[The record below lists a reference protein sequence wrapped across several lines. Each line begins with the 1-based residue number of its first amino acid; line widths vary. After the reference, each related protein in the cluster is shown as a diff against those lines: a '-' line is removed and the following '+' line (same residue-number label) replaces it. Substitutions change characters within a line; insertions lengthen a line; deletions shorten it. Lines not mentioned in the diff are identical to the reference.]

1 MQRISGVI
9 FDLDG
14 TLIDSLTAYTM
25 SFNRT
30 VDRHRLLP
38 INLREM
44 TDLLNQFISLDQMLE
59 RTYPQLGAEARA
71 GFMTEMRE
79 EFIALAPAHITLKP
93 YAKEVL
99 IELRDQGMKIGIAT
113 GRMSDG
119 NSKWRDLRN
128 LRIDT
133 FIDAVVTAGETRPK
147 PDPASLIQCVF
158 DLGLTPDACV
168 FVGDSRADIIAARS
182 AGVTS
187 IAIPTGVASRQDLA
201 EEQPRYIIDSLAMLP
216 GQLAALCDG
225 CPGTR
230 SGRHF
235 F

>member
-1 MQRISGVI
+1 MKRLNGVI

-25 SFNRT
+25 AFNRT

-44 TDLLNQFISLDQMLE
+44 TDLLNQFISLDEMLY
-59 RTYPQLGAEARA
+59 RTYPNLSAEERA
-71 GFMTEMRE
+71 MFMTEMRN
-79 EFIALAPAHITLKP
+79 EFIALAPDHITLQP

-99 IELRDQGMKIGIAT
+99 GELREQGMKIGIAT

-119 NSKWRDLRN
+119 SSKWRELRN
-128 LRIDT
+128 LRIDDL
-133 FIDAVVTAGETRPK
+133 IDAVVTAGETRPK
-147 PDPASLIQCVF
+147 PDPASLIKCVF

-182 AGVTS
+182 AGVIS

-201 EEQPRYIIDSLAMLP
+201 EEQPQYIIDSLAMLP
-216 GQLAALCDG
+216 GQLSALCDD
-225 CPGTR
+225 
-230 SGRHF
+230 
-235 F
+235 

>member
-1 MQRISGVI
+1 MKRLSGVI

-25 SFNRT
+25 AFNRT

-38 INLREM
+38 VNLREM
-44 TDLLNQFISLDQMLE
+44 TDLLNQFISLDEMLH
-59 RTYPQLGAEARA
+59 RTYPHLSAEERA
-71 GFMTEMRE
+71 VFMTEMRN
-79 EFIALAPAHITLKP
+79 EFIALAPDHITLQP

-99 IELRDQGMKIGIAT
+99 GELREQGMKIGIAT

-119 NSKWRDLRN
+119 SSKWRELKT

-133 FIDAVVTAGETRPK
+133 LIDAVVTAGETRPK
-147 PDPASLIQCVF
+147 PDPASLIKCVY

-168 FVGDSRADIIAARS
+168 FVGDSRADIIAARA

-201 EEQPRYIIDSLAMLP
+201 EERPHCIIESLSLLP
-216 GQLAALCDG
+216 GELYALC
-225 CPGTR
+225 
-230 SGRHF
+230 SV
-235 F
+235 

>member
-1 MQRISGVI
+1 MKRLNGVI

-25 SFNRT
+25 AFNRT

-44 TDLLNQFISLDQMLE
+44 TDLLNQFISLDEMLH
-59 RTYPQLGAEARA
+59 RTYPHLSDEERA
-71 GFMTEMRE
+71 LFMTEMRN
-79 EFIALAPAHITLKP
+79 EFIALAPDHITLQP

-99 IELRDQGMKIGIAT
+99 GELREQGMKIGIAT

-119 NSKWRDLRN
+119 SSKWRELRN

-133 FIDAVVTAGETRPK
+133 LIDAVVTAGETRPK
-147 PDPASLIQCVF
+147 PDPASLIKCVF
-158 DLGLTPDACV
+158 DLGLTPEACV
-168 FVGDSRADIIAARS
+168 FVGDSRADIIAARA
-182 AGVTS
+182 AGIIA

-201 EEQPRYIIDSLAMLP
+201 EEQPQYIIDSLVMLP
-216 GQLAALCDG
+216 GQLSALCDD
-225 CPGTR
+225 
-230 SGRHF
+230 
-235 F
+235 

>member
-1 MQRISGVI
+1 MKKISGVI

-25 SFNRT
+25 AFNRT

-59 RTYPQLGAEARA
+59 RTYPHLSAEARA
-71 GFMTEMRE
+71 GFMQEMRS
-79 EFIALAPAHITLKP
+79 EFISLAADYITLKP
-93 YAKEVL
+93 HAREVL
-99 IELRDQGMKIGIAT
+99 GELKEQGIKIGIAT

-119 NSKWRDLRN
+119 SSKWRELRN
-128 LRIDT
+128 LQIDT
-133 FIDAVVTAGETRPK
+133 LIDAVVTAGETKPK
-147 PDPASLIQCVF
+147 PDPASLVKCAF
-158 DLGLTPDACV
+158 DLGLSLDECV

-201 EEQPRYIIDSLAMLP
+201 AEQPHCIIDSLVMLP
-216 GQLAALCDG
+216 KQISALCAD
-225 CPGTR
+225 PSSSITAL
-230 SGRHF
+230 
-235 F
+235 

>member
-1 MQRISGVI
+1 MKRLNGVI

-25 SFNRT
+25 AFNRT

-38 INLREM
+38 INLRDM
-44 TDLLNQFISLDQMLE
+44 TDLLNQFISLDEMLH
-59 RTYPQLGAEARA
+59 RTYPNLSAEERA
-71 GFMTEMRE
+71 VFMTEMRN
-79 EFIALAPAHITLKP
+79 EFIALAPDHITLQP

-99 IELRDQGMKIGIAT
+99 NELREQGMKIGIAT

-119 NSKWRDLRN
+119 SSKWRELRN
-128 LRIDT
+128 LHIDT
-133 FIDAVVTAGETRPK
+133 LIDAVVTAGETRPK
-147 PDPASLIQCVF
+147 PDPASLIKCVF

-182 AGVTS
+182 AGVIS

-201 EEQPRYIIDSLAMLP
+201 EEQPQYIIDSLAMLP
-216 GQLAALCDG
+216 GQLCALCDD
-225 CPGTR
+225 
-230 SGRHF
+230 
-235 F
+235 

>member
-1 MQRISGVI
+1 MKRLSGVI

-25 SFNRT
+25 AFNRT

-38 INLREM
+38 VNLREM
-44 TDLLNQFISLDQMLE
+44 TDLLNQFISLDEMLH
-59 RTYPQLGAEARA
+59 RTYPHLSAEERA
-71 GFMTEMRE
+71 VFMTEMRN
-79 EFIALAPAHITLKP
+79 EFIAIAPDHITLQP

-99 IELRDQGMKIGIAT
+99 GELREQGMKIGIAT

-119 NSKWRDLRN
+119 SSKWRELKT

-133 FIDAVVTAGETRPK
+133 LIDAVVTAGETRPK
-147 PDPASLIQCVF
+147 PDPASLIKCVY

-168 FVGDSRADIIAARS
+168 FVGDSRADIIAARA

-201 EEQPRYIIDSLAMLP
+201 EERPHCIIESLSLLP
-216 GQLAALCDG
+216 GELYALC
-225 CPGTR
+225 
-230 SGRHF
+230 SV
-235 F
+235 

>member
-1 MQRISGVI
+1 MRRLNGVI

-25 SFNRT
+25 AFNRT

-38 INLREM
+38 INLCEM
-44 TDLLNQFISLDQMLE
+44 TDLLNQFISLDEMLH
-59 RTYPQLGAEARA
+59 RTYPDLSAEERA
-71 GFMTEMRE
+71 VFMTEMRN
-79 EFIALAPAHITLKP
+79 EFIALAPDHITLQP

-99 IELRDQGMKIGIAT
+99 GELKQQGMKIGIAT

-119 NSKWRDLRN
+119 SSKWRELKN

-133 FIDAVVTAGETRPK
+133 LIDAVVTAGETRPK
-147 PDPASLIQCVF
+147 PDPASLIKCVV

-168 FVGDSRADIIAARS
+168 FVGDSRADIIAARA
-182 AGVTS
+182 AGVIS

-201 EEQPRYIIDSLAMLP
+201 EEQPQYIIDSLAMLP
-216 GQLAALCDG
+216 GQLSALCDD
-225 CPGTR
+225 
-230 SGRHF
+230 
-235 F
+235 

>member
-1 MQRISGVI
+1 MKRLNGVI

-25 SFNRT
+25 AFNRT

-38 INLREM
+38 INLHEM
-44 TDLLNQFISLDQMLE
+44 TDLLNQFISLDEMLH
-59 RTYPQLGAEARA
+59 RTYPHLSADERA
-71 GFMTEMRE
+71 AFMTEMRN
-79 EFIALAPAHITLKP
+79 EFIALAPDHITLQP

-99 IELRDQGMKIGIAT
+99 GELKEQCMKIGIAT

-119 NSKWRDLRN
+119 SSKWRELRN
-128 LRIDT
+128 LRIDDL
-133 FIDAVVTAGETRPK
+133 IDAVVTAGETRPK
-147 PDPASLIQCVF
+147 PDPASLIKCVF

-182 AGVTS
+182 AGVIS

-201 EEQPRYIIDSLAMLP
+201 EEQPHYIIDSLAMLP
-216 GQLAALCDG
+216 GQLSALCDD
-225 CPGTR
+225 
-230 SGRHF
+230 
-235 F
+235 

>member
-1 MQRISGVI
+1 MKRLSGVI

-14 TLIDSLTAYTM
+14 TLIDSLTAYTLA
-25 SFNRT
+25 FNRT

-44 TDLLNQFISLDQMLE
+44 TDLLNQFISLDEMLH
-59 RTYPQLGAEARA
+59 RTYPNLSAEERA
-71 GFMTEMRE
+71 AFMTEMRN
-79 EFIALAPAHITLKP
+79 EFIALAPDHITLQP

-99 IELRDQGMKIGIAT
+99 GELREQGMKIGIAT

-119 NSKWRDLRN
+119 ISKWRELKT

-133 FIDAVVTAGETRPK
+133 LVDAVVTAGETRPK
-147 PDPASLIQCVF
+147 PDPASLIKCVF

-182 AGVTS
+182 AGVIS

-201 EEQPRYIIDSLAMLP
+201 QEQPHYIIDSLAMLP
-216 GQLAALCDG
+216 GQLSALCDD
-225 CPGTR
+225 
-230 SGRHF
+230 
-235 F
+235 